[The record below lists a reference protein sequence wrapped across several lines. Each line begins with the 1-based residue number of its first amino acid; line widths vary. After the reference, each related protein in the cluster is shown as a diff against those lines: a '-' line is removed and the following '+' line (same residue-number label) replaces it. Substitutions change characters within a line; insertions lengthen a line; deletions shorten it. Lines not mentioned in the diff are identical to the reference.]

1 MDFEFPYRSSE
12 TSPLQSPSTGG
23 RNYLKVKV
31 SDSDI
36 SRTLHRASSRI
47 SVRRHGSL
55 CRSVKSNVGPRTSH
69 QSRSSLKRSKA
80 VRRKEGWLTKLKL
93 MAVNLWNKL
102 KKWRL
107 IKRKQS
113 FSRPK
118 VLVRKQRSNIK
129 NKDTIKQF
137 TNQLTQQ
144 HTDEHNKIESYLDY
158 EANQIQ
164 LRIDSNNFKVDKEPF
179 IRGESGDL
187 AKSLSPSP
195 VTEDMM
201 PTVLVPESTVYNDA
215 RSNFSINN
223 QHLRSISTPSAS
235 EMHLISKWKDY
246 LLFVVSRRIAVNMAV
261 TKDIDGAES
270 SALGDILDD
279 YSSDSMSDYTM
290 TSQSSAS
297 TIRPPEEEY
306 IEDVV
311 DLRIKCSPQVI
322 NFSPSKSLSRPNDT
336 RLSKHLERYLAG
348 IKYQDLMEC

>member
-1 MDFEFPYRSSE
+1 MDFEFPYRNSE
-12 TSPLQSPSTGG
+12 TSPLQSPSTTDR

-36 SRTLHRASSRI
+36 SRTLHRTTSQI
-47 SVRRHGSL
+47 SVLRSRSIR
-55 CRSVKSNVGPRTSH
+55 RSVRSNVS
-69 QSRSSLKRSKA
+69 QRSSDIGGRGLKRTKA
-80 VRRKEGWLTKLKL
+80 VKRRQGWLMSLKL
-93 MAVNLWNKL
+93 MAVKLWNKL
-102 KKWRL
+102 TKWRS

-129 NKDTIKQF
+129 NKDTIKHF
-137 TNQLTQQ
+137 TDQLTQQ
-144 HTDEHNKIESYLDY
+144 RTDEHNKIEAYLDH
-158 EANQIQ
+158 EANQVQ
-164 LRIDSNNFKVDKEPF
+164 LRIDSNNFKVDREPF

-195 VTEDMM
+195 VTESMLQVI
-201 PTVLVPESTVYNDA
+201 PAPGSTVYSDA
-215 RSNFSINN
+215 RSQFSFENKHI
-223 QHLRSISTPSAS
+223 RSISTPTAS
-235 EMHLISKWKDY
+235 ELQLISKWRDY
-246 LLFVVSRRIAVNMAV
+246 LLFVVSRRIAVNMAIA
-261 TKDIDGAES
+261 KDIEGTES
-270 SALGDILDD
+270 SALGEILDD

-311 DLRIKCSPQVI
+311 DLRIKSSPQVI
-322 NFSPSKSLSRPNDT
+322 NFSPSKSLSHNDT

-348 IKYQDLMEC
+348 IKYQELME